1 MSYSSEVY
9 FTIKDHWNE
18 KMKNGDRITSG
29 ELREKIGMGD
39 MAQVSYVLSTI
50 KQLKAGKRTDNTLPA
65 TYLKIGQFRVM
76 APKQRAVK
84 PKTFEETEFTAQEIG
99 EGIMAFIEEINI
111 TLERQKKA
119 ISALK
124 SKVNELKAENE
135 RLLEEAERV
144 KNNQDIL
151 LRKNDGKT
159 MRFSRPVAEA

>member
-9 FTIKDHWNE
+9 FAIKDYWNE

-84 PKTFEETEFTAQEIG
+84 PKAFEETEFTAQEIG

>member
-9 FTIKDHWNE
+9 FAIKDYWNE
-18 KMKNGDRITSG
+18 KMKNRDRITSG

-39 MAQVSYVLSTI
+39 MVQVSSALSTI
-50 KQLKAGKRTDNTLPA
+50 KQLKAGKRTDDTLPA
-65 TYLKIGQFRVM
+65 TYEKIGQFRAI
-76 APKQRAVK
+76 APKQRA
-84 PKTFEETEFTAQEIG
+84 PKNFNNQEFTAIEIG
-99 EGIMAFIEEINI
+99 QGVMAFIEELNS

-135 RLLEEAERV
+135 RLLEEVERV